1 MSDENQIRNS
11 IQTYFD
17 CINESSTDKVH
28 AAFHPNAKIT
38 VYVDG
43 NLREMSVA
51 DFGNLVDGQL
61 PSPKEKANHLLQIC
75 SQLKLQR
82 IQL

>member
-38 VYVDG
+38 G
-43 NLREMSVA
+43 
-51 DFGNLVDGQL
+51 
-61 PSPKEKANHLLQIC
+61 
-75 SQLKLQR
+75 
-82 IQL
+82 